1 LNPDQNEA
9 FKHLW
14 KHGPVGLLQ
23 GPPGTGKTKFIASFV
38 HFALTQARLR
48 NVLVL
53 SQSHEAV
60 NTVAERILQVSSK
73 LEGSVDLLRV
83 GLHSKIS
90 PMLHKFHAR
99 AIQDRYRE
107 LFRAGTKERVVAP
120 ASRLGLDKGYIDEAI
135 EIETT
140 LGSLV
145 RQIEL
150 CEQDIATSGD
160 ADTVAAAR
168 ERTGHL
174 REIWTE
180 AVASYPVAQNGDPR
194 EMLEENPALDRTGCE
209 ARHNKRQ

>member
-1 LNPDQNEA
+1 
-9 FKHLW
+9 
-14 KHGPVGLLQ
+14 
-23 GPPGTGKTKFIASFV
+23 
-38 HFALTQARLR
+38 
-48 NVLVL
+48 
-53 SQSHEAV
+53 
-60 NTVAERILQVSSK
+60 VSSK

-160 ADTVAAAR
+160 ADKRRVMYGRRWNRAV
-168 ERTGHL
+168 ETGSPSL
-174 REIWTE
+174 ILYGSRQDGI
-180 AVASYPVAQNGDPR
+180 
-194 EMLEENPALDRTGCE
+194 LD
-209 ARHNKRQ
+209 